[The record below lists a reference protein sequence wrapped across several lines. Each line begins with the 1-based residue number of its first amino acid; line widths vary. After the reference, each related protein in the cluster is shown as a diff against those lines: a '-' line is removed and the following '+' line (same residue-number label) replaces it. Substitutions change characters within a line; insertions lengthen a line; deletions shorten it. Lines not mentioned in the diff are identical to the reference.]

1 MKRTMQTLHDCGGIV
16 LHKIVSN
23 DIRVMNAFDE
33 SDLAKDMKGIDLKTV
48 NFLCNLVSVYS
59 GT

>member
-1 MKRTMQTLHDCGGIV
+1 M
-16 LHKIVSN
+16 LHKIASN
-23 DIRVMNAFDE
+23 DNRVMNAFDE